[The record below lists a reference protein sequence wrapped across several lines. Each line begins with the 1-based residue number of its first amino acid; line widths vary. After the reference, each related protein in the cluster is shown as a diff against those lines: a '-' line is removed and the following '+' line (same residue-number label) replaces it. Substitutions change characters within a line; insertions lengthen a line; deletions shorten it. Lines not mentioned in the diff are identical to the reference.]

1 MWLYRRMER
10 CTYDN
15 ENEPMQMLPIG
26 LAALAILDRLR
37 TTMQLRELEFAEQE
51 NEQTECEAKASR
63 GDEKECSEH
72 SADIDKRSAA
82 SG

>member
-1 MWLYRRMER
+1 MER

-15 ENEPMQMLPIG
+15 DNEPMHMLPIG

-37 TTMQLRELEFAEQE
+37 TTMQLRDLERAEDQ
-51 NEQTECEAKASR
+51 NEQREGQSEACRS
-63 GDEKECSEH
+63 DEKECSEH
-72 SADIDKRSAA
+72 CADIEKRSAA